1 MTILMR
7 VMKMA
12 TAMAM
17 LMMKTMEMNNV
28 MVVMMTTTLPMG
40 RRRHM
45 WL

>member
-1 MTILMR
+1 MTMLMAMMW
-7 VMKMA
+7 V
-12 TAMAM
+12 AMAM
-17 LMMKTMEMNNV
+17 LMMKTMEMNNM